1 MSRPANTSE
10 LLRAHNIRPS
20 LQRIA
25 VMDYL
30 LTHRTH
36 PTADEI
42 YGALAPHI
50 PTLSKTTV
58 YNTLAL
64 LVEHGAAAHIT
75 IDPRESRFDGD
86 TSPHG
91 HFLCTVCGTLY
102 DVFFDPQP
110 QLPLPPGGH
119 AVAST
124 QIYYRGT
131 HPTPIRDYVMT
142 GYNAPCRIGE
152 AICMPGDVV
161 FGRWT
166 LKSGTDNPLL

>member
-119 AVAST
+119 AVVST

-131 HPTPIRDYVMT
+131 CAHCCERQTERQT
-142 GYNAPCRIGE
+142 KNSN
-152 AICMPGDVV
+152 
-161 FGRWT
+161 
-166 LKSGTDNPLL
+166 LQ